1 MAALIGALF
10 MSAAITKTAD
20 VLMDNVISPVIDK
33 LDDATNY
40 VKRNNPVALYDRWER
55 KNAREKSKKVV
66 NEIRAKYSKNKN

>member
-1 MAALIGALF
+1 
-10 MSAAITKTAD
+10 
-20 VLMDNVISPVIDK
+20 MDNAISPVIDK

-40 VKRNNPVALYDRWER
+40 VKRNNPVALYDCWER